1 MQYVEK
7 IYQTFFWEMK
17 RPLIVNELQCDLI
30 HFKVTVNLPNK
41 KSGSKRQK
49 VKKGVFDNSDKKIK
63 KNDD

>member
-1 MQYVEK
+1 
-7 IYQTFFWEMK
+7 MK

-49 VKKGVFDNSDKKIK
+49 VKKEEFDNSDKKSK
-63 KNDD
+63 KMTIES